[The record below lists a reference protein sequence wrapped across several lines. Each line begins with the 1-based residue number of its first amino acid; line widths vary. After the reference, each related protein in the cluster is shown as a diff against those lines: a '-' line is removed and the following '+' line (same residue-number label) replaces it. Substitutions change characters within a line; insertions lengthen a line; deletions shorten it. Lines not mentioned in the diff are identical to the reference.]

1 MEDIN
6 LTLSF
11 FVNQSRLYNKQTQ
24 QSRLEDPLEDIF
36 LHNANKSY
44 LAQMSEFL
52 VAGGK
57 TAVESAA
64 HEPDTFGEA
73 IRAWRLQGRMVHP
86 EPRSREGHMGVGEV

>member
-24 QSRLEDPLEDIF
+24 QPRLEDPLEDIF

-44 LAQMSEFL
+44 LAQMSE
-52 VAGGK
+52 GK
-57 TAVESAA
+57 KPYQLSEIHNQTILGKKKSKRIN
-64 HEPDTFGEA
+64 F
-73 IRAWRLQGRMVHP
+73 
-86 EPRSREGHMGVGEV
+86 